1 MSRVGKNP
9 VEVPEGVNVAIVG
22 QQVTAKGKLGEL
34 SMTFSDDVDITQEAN
49 QVTVKARGT

>member
-1 MSRVGKNP
+1 MSRVGKNS

-34 SMTFSDDVDITQEAN
+34 SMTFRMMLISPKKQI
-49 QVTVKARGT
+49 RSR